1 MHQLLKPLYRRN
13 PILHEKD
20 IRQLRQ
26 MRHILD
32 MFDLVETQ
40 IEQSQIDQVLETLD
54 VADEVVVEVELF
66 EGCAEGGREFDAADL
81 VLAEAQS
88 LHIRGK

>member
-13 PILHEKD
+13 PILHEKN

-40 IEQSQIDQVLETLD
+40 IE
-54 VADEVVVEVELF
+54 
-66 EGCAEGGREFDAADL
+66 
-81 VLAEAQS
+81 
-88 LHIRGK
+88 